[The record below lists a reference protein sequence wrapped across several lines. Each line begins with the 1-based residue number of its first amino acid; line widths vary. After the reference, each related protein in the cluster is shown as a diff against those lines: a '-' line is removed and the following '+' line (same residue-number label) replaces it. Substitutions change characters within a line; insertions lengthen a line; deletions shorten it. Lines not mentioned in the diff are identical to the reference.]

1 MNVQLSE
8 EVVEKVDKASQ
19 LLGIQQQEIVD
30 RALSVYLDSLAKYLE
45 LKEEL
50 KAWDTLSDEALVMFE
65 SSL

>member
-30 RALSVYLDSLAKYLE
+30 RALLVYLDSLAKYLE

-50 KAWDTLSDEALVMFE
+50 KAWDTLSDEALAMFE